1 MSSSI
6 IHLSILLI
14 PKSPPMIISTCQIV
28 ICRNGVDTESRSLY
42 IFLNDSK
49 FASHENYKPFKVPHH
64 AAS

>member
-42 IFLNDSK
+42 IVLNDSK
-49 FASHENYKPFKVPHH
+49 FAI
-64 AAS
+64 

>member
-14 PKSPPMIISTCQIV
+14 PKSPPMICQIV

-49 FASHENYKPFKVPHH
+49 FAI
-64 AAS
+64 